1 MHTNTEFYDQLNA
14 AVVGWQTAVK
24 RCCDRQPTSHPENLT
39 AETICAV
46 TGLLPLYP
54 FDVPEGMVATGPMW
68 VDIDEVNLTAHK
80 NYATITIEAHEAQRA
95 VWEAEQAAIAAQ
107 KALDQASERK
117 TAMAARLTPGIVG
130 LAMAYR
136 LTLRA
141 MFPKKNPDDAKE
153 PYAEVNH
160 KITQEAVVG
169 TLLQLPAEQ
178 YDAKTADMLK
188 LAFEQL
194 SAIAG
199 DGTTWTFF
207 ETVGDLIPEAV

>member
-1 MHTNTEFYDQLNA
+1 MITATEFYDLQNA
-14 AVVGWQTAVK
+14 AVIGWNAAVK

-39 AETICAV
+39 ADTICSV

-54 FDVPEGMVATGPMW
+54 FDVPEGSLVATGPMW

-80 NYATITIEAHEAQRA
+80 NYATITIEEHEAQRA
-95 VWEAEQAAIAAQ
+95 AWEAEQEAIAAQ
-107 KALDQASERK
+107 TALDQAAERRA
-117 TAMAARLTPGIVG
+117 AMAAKLTPGIVG
-130 LAMAYR
+130 LAVAYR
-136 LTLRA
+136 TALRA
-141 MFPKKNPDDAKE
+141 MFGDG
-153 PYAEVNH
+153 AEVNQQ
-160 KITQEAVVG
+160 ITQESVVG
-169 TLLQLPAEQ
+169 TLLQLPTES